1 MRIQNVKR
9 ERKIKHLFF
18 RTTNELYE
26 YVNASSR
33 FFDVSNSYLIK
44 ERCLSYSFPYICD
57 KELDSKSYSQFQNI
71 CDGLNSIAFDFNK
84 LYKSTLSTNRLDL
97 IFNDKLFEQ
106 YLSRIKSVY
115 DEWRKLFEYFS
126 ANHVLDYSAEEKTLE
141 AFHDIFDEYN
151 PSSKKCKRWSIR
163 VSDSFYNLLVSAAS
177 SINSS
182 VSQLV
187 LESCMNPSYIALSSV
202 MRNKDFNSLSH
213 SLSNNIRQIHYSLIK
228 LDRRNIECS
237 GGFKIESMFPAFG
250 PLVLIM
256 NEFLESW
263 NSFDD
268 YTGDIEKEMYYTY
281 VKKRNLYKYI
291 EDVLVNND
299 RDYLKTLRNRENQI

>member
-1 MRIQNVKR
+1 M
-9 ERKIKHLFF
+9 
-18 RTTNELYE
+18 
-26 YVNASSR
+26 S
-33 FFDVSNSYLIK
+33 
-44 ERCLSYSFPYICD
+44 
-57 KELDSKSYSQFQNI
+57 
-71 CDGLNSIAFDFNK
+71 
-84 LYKSTLSTNRLDL
+84 
-97 IFNDKLFEQ
+97 
-106 YLSRIKSVY
+106 
-115 DEWRKLFEYFS
+115 
-126 ANHVLDYSAEEKTLE
+126 
-141 AFHDIFDEYN
+141 
-151 PSSKKCKRWSIR
+151 KRWSIR